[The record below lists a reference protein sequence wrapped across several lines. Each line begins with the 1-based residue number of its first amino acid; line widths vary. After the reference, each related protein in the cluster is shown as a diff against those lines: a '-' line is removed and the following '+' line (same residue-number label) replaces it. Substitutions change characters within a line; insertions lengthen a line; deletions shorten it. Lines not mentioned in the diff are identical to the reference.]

1 MEDFENKI
9 IKNIN
14 TKMAVGTYAHP
25 ILHSMIG
32 EYMTNHGN
40 NIIKKYSES
49 NAIFKTAPFKI
60 DVNNAY
66 TGETGMMIRYIK
78 PNKELESADTNLV
91 KVPVSVVKTAQEYGY
106 VANSEYKFKL
116 HADIAPISIMQIESY
131 LCVNEFRIPLYVES
145 DSNISISNARNVSI
159 NGIDLRIDNTFADN
173 FYDDSLHKAEKYLD
187 FIEETA
193 DDKYANIKD
202 SSVINK
208 CTGRHL
214 RYLVSCFI
222 ENGRKINYSS
232 MIWDT
237 LCLSNRNLSRH
248 LTWNEWNDMRRCI
261 SPFYPLPIQ
270 VDFEYER
277 VEAVKNEVLKGM
289 NYKPVLNMVIRTF
302 RGSSFFQKPGYNNS
316 SIQSPIQTAL
326 SVHDMQNDDY
336 LRAFYLTV
344 SIPRNLPSIII
355 TDGSGVTKKYELKLA
370 PTKWKNG
377 NIKLSLAENSINIY
391 PKTDGVSCTSM
402 KIKETNREK
411 GITNYMKNIDMNAF
425 LLPSER
431 SVMEW
436 HEDDLM

>member
-14 TKMAVGTYAHP
+14 TKMTAGTYAHP

-32 EYMTNHGN
+32 EHMVNHGKD
-40 NIIKKYSES
+40 IIKKYSES
-49 NAIFKTAPFKI
+49 NAIFKIAPFKI
-60 DVNNAY
+60 DVN
-66 TGETGMMIRYIK
+66 TGETGITIRYIK
-78 PNKELESADTNLV
+78 PNKESTDANLV

-116 HADIAPISIMQIESY
+116 HADIAPIYVMQIESY

-145 DSNISISNARNVSI
+145 DNNISIRDARKVSI

-173 FYDDSLHKAEKYLD
+173 FYNDSLHKAEKYLD
-187 FIEETA
+187 FIEDTA
-193 DDKYANIKD
+193 DSKYANIKD
-202 SSVINK
+202 TSVINK

-277 VEAVKNEVLKGM
+277 VEAVKDKTLQGM
-289 NYKPVLNMVIRTF
+289 NYKPVVNMVIRTF
-302 RGSSFFQKPGYNNS
+302 RGSSFFQRPGYDNS
-316 SIQSPIQTAL
+316 GIQSPIQTAI

-370 PTKWKNG
+370 PTKWKSG
-377 NIKLSLAENSINIY
+377 DIKLSLAENSIDIY